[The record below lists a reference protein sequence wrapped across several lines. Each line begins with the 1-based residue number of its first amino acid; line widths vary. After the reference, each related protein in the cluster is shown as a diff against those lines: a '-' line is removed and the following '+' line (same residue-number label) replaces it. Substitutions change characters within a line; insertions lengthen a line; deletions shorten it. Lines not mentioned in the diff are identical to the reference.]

1 MTTTIAGSPS
11 VSHRT
16 IPVAGLDI
24 FYREAGAAD
33 APAVVSYSWRV

>member
-11 VSHRT
+11 VSHRI

-24 FYREAGAAD
+24 FYPEAGAAD
-33 APAVVSYSWRV
+33 APVVVLYSCRV